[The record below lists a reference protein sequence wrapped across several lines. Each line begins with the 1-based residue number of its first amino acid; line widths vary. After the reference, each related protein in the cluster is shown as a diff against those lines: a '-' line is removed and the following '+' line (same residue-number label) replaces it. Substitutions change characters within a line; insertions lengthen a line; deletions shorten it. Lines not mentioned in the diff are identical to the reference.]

1 MTVQAEPRLES
12 LYLSQ
17 MATVTAVRPLTEKE
31 KLFDLELAGGPLG
44 HTPGQFVEVSAYG
57 YGEAPI
63 SVSSSPTVPE
73 RLQLCVRNVGNVTGA
88 LHRLAPGAAIGIRGP
103 FGRGFPVDKMRNRDI
118 LFVAGGLG
126 LAPLRSLINY
136 VVDRRPEF
144 GHVTILVG
152 ARNPGELLFRE
163 EYAGWERITDVDL
176 HVTVDRADADWQGHV
191 GVITTLFPAIQVD
204 PKRTT
209 VVIVGPPVMYRFAL
223 AETFAK
229 GVPQEQVYVSLER
242 RMKCGVGKCGHC
254 QINGVYVCQKGPV
267 FSYTE
272 ISGLEEA
279 LR

>member
-1 MTVQAEPRLES
+1 MTVQAEPRVES
-12 LYLSQ
+12 LYLSR
-17 MATVTAVRPLTEKE
+17 MATVTAVRSLTEKE

-44 HTPGQFVEVSAYG
+44 HSPGQFVEVSAFG

-63 SVSSSPTVPE
+63 SICSSPTVPE
-73 RLQLCVRNVGNVTGA
+73 RFQLCVRNVGNVTGA
-88 LHRLAPGAAIGIRGP
+88 LHRLVPGAAVGIRGP
-103 FGRGFPVDKMRNRDI
+103 FGRGFPIDKMRNRGI

-136 VVDRRPEF
+136 VVDRRQEF

-163 EYAGWERITDVDL
+163 EYSGWERIADVDL
-176 HVTVDRADADWQGHV
+176 HVTVDRADDAWHGHV
-191 GVITTLFPAIQVD
+191 GVITTLFPGIQVD
-204 PKRTT
+204 PKTTT

-223 AETFAK
+223 AETFAR